1 MNTNRDKAVSFGRDG
16 GDVRRPVFFVNEP
29 EPCVTSV
36 PAPGAMS
43 LFGIPDPPASLLR
56 RFPVRVEHEDGTPLP
71 SGFLSGILPQYIYVF
86 EFKLGGTVEEALRQ
100 IDDKGYLIPYQSD
113 GREGVKVGVEFS
125 AEERNIARWLC
136 E

>member
-16 GDVRRPVFFVNEP
+16 GHLRRPVFFVNEP
-29 EPCVTSV
+29 EPYVTSV

-43 LFGIPDPPASLLR
+43 LFGIPAPPASLLC
-56 RFPVRVEHEDGTPLP
+56 RFPVRVEHKDGTPLP

-113 GREGVKVGVEFS
+113 GREVVKVGVEFS